1 MLWTVDRFITFAL
14 SFNTFIMSLEAT
26 INEDLKTAMKSK
38 DQVALR
44 GIRAIK
50 SAILLYNTSG
60 AGDELKTESEIA
72 LLQKLVK
79 QRQDS
84 LDIFEKQGREDLAV
98 IEREEIAVIMRYL
111 PKQLSEDELKDAIR
125 SIMARLGATT
135 MKDMGRVMAEVS
147 KEFAGKADGKTIS
160 TVVKELLSS

>member
-1 MLWTVDRFITFAL
+1 
-14 SFNTFIMSLEAT
+14 MSLEST
-26 INEDLKTAMKSK
+26 INEDLKTAMKAK
-38 DQVALR
+38 DQAALR

-60 AGDELKTESEIA
+60 SGAELNPESEIT

-84 LDIFEKQGREDLAV
+84 LDIYEKQGREDLAV
-98 IEREEIAVIMRYL
+98 VEREEIEVIMRYL
-111 PKQLSEDELKDAIR
+111 PKQMTEEELKVAVKG
-125 SIMARLGATT
+125 IMDRVGATS
-135 MKDMGRVMAEVS
+135 MKDMGKVMAEAS

-160 TVVKELLSS
+160 AVVKAMLS

>member
-1 MLWTVDRFITFAL
+1 
-14 SFNTFIMSLEAT
+14 MSLEST
-26 INEDLKTAMKSK
+26 INEDLKTAMKAK
-38 DQVALR
+38 DQVSLR

-60 AGDELKTESEIA
+60 AEAQLDTEKEIA

-84 LDIFEKQGREDLAV
+84 LDIYEKQGREDLAV
-98 IEREEIAVIMRYL
+98 VEREEIEVIMRYL
-111 PKQLSEDELKDAIR
+111 PKQMTEDELKVAIQD
-125 SIMARLGATT
+125 IMTRLGATS
-135 MKDMGRVMAEVS
+135 MKDMGRVMGEAS

-160 TVVKELLSS
+160 LVVKTMLS

>member
-1 MLWTVDRFITFAL
+1 
-14 SFNTFIMSLEAT
+14 MSLESI
-26 INEDLKTAMKSK
+26 INEDLKTAMKAK

-60 AGDELKTESEIA
+60 SGGEMSPEGEIA

-84 LDIFEKQGREDLAV
+84 LDIYEKQGREDLAV
-98 IEREEIAVIMRYL
+98 VEREEIEVIMRYL
-111 PKQLSEDELKDAIR
+111 PKQMTEDELKVAVKG
-125 SIMARLGATT
+125 IMDRIGATT
-135 MKDMGRVMAEVS
+135 MKDMGKVMAEAS

-160 TVVKELLSS
+160 AVVKAMLS

>member
-1 MLWTVDRFITFAL
+1 
-14 SFNTFIMSLEAT
+14 MSLETT
-26 INEDLKTAMKSK
+26 INEDLKTAMKAQ

-50 SAILLYNTSG
+50 SAILLYKTSG
-60 AGDELKTESEIA
+60 ATDELDSEKEIA

-111 PKQLSEDELKDAIR
+111 PQQLSEDELRNEIK
-125 SIMARLGATT
+125 SIMTQLGATT
-135 MKDMGRVMAEVS
+135 MKDMGRVMGEAS
-147 KEFAGKADGKTIS
+147 KKFAGKADGKTIS
-160 TVVKELLSS
+160 AVVKSLLSN

>member
-1 MLWTVDRFITFAL
+1 
-14 SFNTFIMSLEAT
+14 MSLEKT
-26 INEDLKTAMKSK
+26 INEDLKTAMKAK

-60 AGDELKTESEIA
+60 ATEGMDTEKEIA

-84 LDIFEKQGREDLAV
+84 LDIYEKQGREDLAV
-98 IEREEIAVIMRYL
+98 VEREEIEVIMRYL
-111 PKQLSEDELKDAIR
+111 PKQLSEDELKVAIKE
-125 SIMARLGATT
+125 IMTRLGATT
-135 MKDMGRVMAEVS
+135 MKDMGRVMGEAS

-160 TVVKELLSS
+160 AVVKAMLS

>member
-1 MLWTVDRFITFAL
+1 
-14 SFNTFIMSLEAT
+14 MSLET
-26 INEDLKTAMKSK
+26 TVNEDLKTAMKAK
-38 DQVALR
+38 DQAALR

-60 AGDELKTESEIA
+60 AAEELNQEREIA

-84 LDIFEKQGREDLAV
+84 LDIYVRQGREDLAV
-98 IEREEIAVIMRYL
+98 IEREEIEVIMRYL
-111 PKQLSEDELKDAIR
+111 PKQLSEDELKVAIQA
-125 SIMARLGATT
+125 IMTRLGAST
-135 MKDMGRVMAEVS
+135 MKDMGRVMGEAS

-160 TVVKELLSS
+160 AVVKALLS

>member
-1 MLWTVDRFITFAL
+1 
-14 SFNTFIMSLEAT
+14 MSLEHK
-26 INEDLKTAMKSK
+26 INEDLKTAMKAK

-60 AGDELKTESEIA
+60 AGSEISAEGEIA

-84 LDIFEKQGREDLAV
+84 LDIYEKQGREDLAV
-98 IEREEIAVIMRYL
+98 VEREEIEVIMRYL
-111 PKQLSEDELKDAIR
+111 PKQMTEDELKVAVKG
-125 SIMARLGATT
+125 IMDRIGATT
-135 MKDMGRVMAEVS
+135 MKDMGKVMAEAS

-160 TVVKELLSS
+160 AVVKTMLS